1 MGGITDATWAR
12 DYHAAQRGLRMP
24 TPPAQAILSQ
34 NTNVHPAF
42 GVVPKIERNV
52 GIVHT
57 VFRNTAGVMLRGD
70 RMNEVMNDPLH
81 RPYPLIKLRYREEAS
96 IRGRDRGII
105 RPAAPQQ
112 VTWKNAYWRFQRPP
126 YRSPIGPF
134 TQGQLQSQ
142 SILYRVN
149 QFMRGEGK

>member
-1 MGGITDATWAR
+1 MAQNEATWAR
-12 DYHAAQRGLRMP
+12 DYHASQRWARMP
-24 TPPAQAILSQ
+24 IPAAQAIYSQ

-42 GVVPKIERNV
+42 GAAPKVKRNV

-57 VFRNTAGVMLRGD
+57 MFRYNTGVMLIGD
-70 RMNEVMNDPLH
+70 RSNGVMNDPLH
-81 RPYPLIKLRYREEAS
+81 RPYQTIRLRYRQEAS
-96 IRGRDRGII
+96 IRGRDRDRI
-105 RPAAPQQ
+105 RAAAPQQ
-112 VTWKNAYWRFQRPP
+112 VTWKNSYWRFQRPP